1 MYNYTLEDKPT
12 VEIASDTDILILMVH
27 VFACRLLGHDWLL
40 QTKKT
45 QFVNVSKIHD
55 YIGNAVAITLPA
67 MFVLTG
73 CDTVSYFYRKS
84 WASVRLP
91 RAYPSRG
98 DVRRKAEKIFQI
110 FVYDM
115 YVLMYVLIFYF
126 WLYRSSLQRCS
137 VKKGVLKKF
146 AIFPGKHLCWSAFL
160 RELHVRRP
168 ATLLKRDPNTGVFLL
183 ILRSS

>member
-1 MYNYTLEDKPT
+1 M
-12 VEIASDTDILILMVH
+12 
-27 VFACRLLGHDWLL
+27 
-40 QTKKT
+40 
-45 QFVNVSKIHD
+45 
-55 YIGNAVAITLPA
+55 ITLVMQLQSRCQQCSSSPA
-67 MFVLTG
+67 VIQWVTS
-73 CDTVSYFYRKS
+73 TVSLELLSDF
-84 WASVRLP
+84 
-91 RAYPSRG
+91 RG
-98 DVRRKAEKIFQI
+98 HTHLAETSEEKLKRFFQI

-168 ATLLKRDPNTGVFLL
+168 ATLLKRVPNTGVFLL